1 MQQNNLNINNPNIAA
16 NNNVNVVNN
25 LNNHYQNP

>member
-16 NNNVNVVNN
+16 NINVVNN